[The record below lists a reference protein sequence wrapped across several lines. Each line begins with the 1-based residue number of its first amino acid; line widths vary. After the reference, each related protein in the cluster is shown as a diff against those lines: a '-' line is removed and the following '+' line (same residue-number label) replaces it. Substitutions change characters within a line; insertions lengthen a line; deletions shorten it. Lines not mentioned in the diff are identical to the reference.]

1 MTLAAPMY
9 EILVVDD
16 SPVYRKLIEQILA
29 DQGYL
34 LSFACNGGEALQ
46 MYHEKA
52 PSIVITDWIMPD
64 FSGLKLCEHIRADK
78 SSPYTYVVL
87 MTSNTEK
94 DGVVKGLEAVADDY
108 LVKPFDPT
116 EMLARIGAG
125 RRIIDLHR
133 RLERKSAQ
141 LVEAA

>member
-1 MTLAAPMY
+1 
-9 EILVVDD
+9 
-16 SPVYRKLIEQILA
+16 
-29 DQGYL
+29 
-34 LSFACNGGEALQ
+34 
-46 MYHEKA
+46 
-52 PSIVITDWIMPD
+52 MPD

-94 DGVVKGLEAVADDY
+94 DGVVKGLEAGADDY
-108 LVKPFDPT
+108 LVKPFDSN

-133 RLERKSAQ
+133 QLERKKRSTGRGS
-141 LVEAA
+141 EDGFPHRSSEPPCD